1 MAEQSRLIDS
11 PEILTN
17 LGPQALGIQS
27 RIERLSSFKEFDWFV
42 ITIYQSDYC
51 KETWKFLNEEA
62 DLETLLDLREMVD
75 IMQDME
81 QARQKDKDAEN
92 AAQERLSRNKRF

>member
-1 MAEQSRLIDS
+1 
-11 PEILTN
+11 
-17 LGPQALGIQS
+17 
-27 RIERLSSFKEFDWFV
+27 
-42 ITIYQSDYC
+42 
-51 KETWKFLNEEA
+51 
-62 DLETLLDLREMVD
+62 MVD

>member
-1 MAEQSRLIDS
+1 MAEQSRPVNS
-11 PEILTN
+11 PEIISN

-51 KETWKFLNEEA
+51 KETWKFLNEDC
-62 DLETLLDLREMVD
+62 DLDTLLDLREMID

-81 QARQKDKDAEN
+81 QARQKDRDAES
-92 AAQERLSRNKRF
+92 AAQDRLRGSKKF